1 MSCSGDDYAEIAQL
15 LHTYADAV
23 VHRNGV
29 QWASTWA
36 PDAVWDLGHGRYV
49 EGLDAIKELWYGA
62 MGGFSAT
69 IQTVLNGSVDV
80 ADDRQTA
87 TGRWYIQEHILRANG
102 ETGILVAHYDD
113 AYTRV
118 DGRWKFA
125 RRFLQ
130 PHYQGPQDLSAPFQC
145 TAEALRARGVEGVDA

>member
-1 MSCSGDDYAEIAQL
+1 MPSSGDDYTEIAQL
-15 LHTYADAV
+15 LHRYADAV

-29 QWASTWA
+29 QWVSTWA
-36 PDAVWDLGHGRYV
+36 PDAVWDLGGGRYV
-49 EGLDAIKELWYGA
+49 EGIDAIKELWYGA
-62 MGGFSAT
+62 MGTFSAT
-69 IQTVLNGSVDV
+69 VQTVLNGTVDV
-80 ADDRQTA
+80 DDDGQSA

-102 ETGILVAHYDD
+102 ETGILLAHYDD

-130 PHYQGPQDLSAPFQC
+130 PHYQGAPDLTAAFKC
-145 TAEALRARGVEGVDA
+145 TAEALKERGVDGVDV